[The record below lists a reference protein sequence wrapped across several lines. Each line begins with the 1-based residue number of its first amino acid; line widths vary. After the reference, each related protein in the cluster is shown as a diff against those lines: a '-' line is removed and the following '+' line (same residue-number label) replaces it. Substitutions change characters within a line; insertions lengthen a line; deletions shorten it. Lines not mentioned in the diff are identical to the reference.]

1 MSRRFVIPAL
11 LMVFVLATGFIA
23 GRMSADQPHMTAAID
38 HLRQARHSLERADAD
53 KGGHRDRAIE
63 MTDRAIHET
72 EEGMRYFEHH
82 HRD

>member
-11 LMVFVLATGFIA
+11 LMVVVLATGFVA
-23 GRMSADQPHMTAAID
+23 GRATADQPHMNAALD

-63 MTDRAIHET
+63 LTDRAIHET
-72 EEGMRYFEHH
+72 EEGMRFARRH
-82 HRD
+82 